1 MAGLSDGPADPKIS
15 YLTNKGKKLENKTK
29 LRVHFWQV
37 KCIHPLQ
44 WPGACGGAGKIRNG
58 MQGARDCHGSRILS
72 AGSGGGVPRREC
84 MQCGGIWGT
93 RLDPQVSLGAGL
105 GGAVLVVSPRGMRRK
120 GPGKTSPSLLFWT
133 KKWPYGPLLTST
145 PCSPGHLF
153 YCLFFCYLPG
163 F

>member
-1 MAGLSDGPADPKIS
+1 MR
-15 YLTNKGKKLENKTK
+15 T
-29 LRVHFWQV
+29 R
-37 KCIHPLQ
+37 
-44 WPGACGGAGKIRNG
+44 

-120 GPGKTSPSLLFWT
+120 GPGKTSPSQSFWT
-133 KKWPYGPLLTST
+133 KKWPDAPLREFHTV
-145 PCSPGHLF
+145 SPKVRGEKRKREKHVF
-153 YCLFFCYLPG
+153 WGKGGGRPDPPVVIFIYNTVFCIMLPWSARALLCYVLCIMRG
-163 F
+163 ASASLHSCMH

>member
-1 MAGLSDGPADPKIS
+1 M
-15 YLTNKGKKLENKTK
+15 
-29 LRVHFWQV
+29 

-44 WPGACGGAGKIRNG
+44 WPGARGGAGKIRNG

-120 GPGKTSPSLLFWT
+120 GPGKTSPSQLFWT
-133 KKWPYGPLLTST
+133 KKWPDGPLFTST
-145 PCSPGHLF
+145 PCHKLLAQGHRCALMRKKVRVGSGLVTLF
-153 YCLFFCYLPG
+153 VGLWPQERAGAKGLRKYAIHFFNT
-163 F
+163 